1 MGTALSSLFS
11 RTKTRCIIQVEMV
24 MTVTYKS
31 LLSFP
36 GLKIAVLHKVVY
48 SNTVDDLPAYTQNSY
63 KDYLVKKWCKENCK
77 HRFYV
82 NTSNHTTE
90 KFVEFEDDRE
100 AFLFKLKFS

>member
-1 MGTALSSLFS
+1 
-11 RTKTRCIIQVEMV
+11 MV
-24 MTVTYKS
+24 MTITYKS

-36 GLKIAVLHKVVY
+36 GVKIPVLHKVVY
-48 SNTVDDLPAYTQNSY
+48 SNTVDNLPAYTQTSY
-63 KDYLVKKWCKENCK
+63 KDFLVKKWCKENCK
-77 HRFYV
+77 HKFYI